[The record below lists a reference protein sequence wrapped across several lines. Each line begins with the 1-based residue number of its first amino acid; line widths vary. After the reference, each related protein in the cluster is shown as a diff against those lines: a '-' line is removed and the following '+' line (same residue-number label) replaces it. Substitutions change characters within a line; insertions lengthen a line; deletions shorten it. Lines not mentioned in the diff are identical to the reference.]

1 MDRKSQPNP
10 FETIFQDPIEILRDD
25 HQETLQRL
33 ELIERTLQY
42 LESLPSHTATK
53 RSKIEQSRM
62 RDWVN
67 ELSGHLRLHFIME
80 EEALFPTLSEY
91 IGKEHGPI
99 EMILQEHSDLRAVLS
114 EWQSEACTLCKLTDL
129 ARDKTLKDVAQL
141 GYHVIRLLRLHISK
155 ENQILFKICEVS
167 FSEQEKS
174 VVTQKLRLIEANYL
188 KTP

>member
-1 MDRKSQPNP
+1 MDRKLQPNQLKAVS
-10 FETIFQDPIEILRDD
+10 QDPIEILKND
-25 HQETLQRL
+25 HHGTLQRL

-53 RSKIEQSRM
+53 RCKTEQSRM
-62 RDWVN
+62 RDRVN
-67 ELSGHLRLHFIME
+67 ELSEHLRLHFIME

-91 IGKEHGPI
+91 VGKEHGPI
-99 EMILQEHSDLRAVLS
+99 EMILQEHSDIRAVLS
-114 EWQSEACTLCKLTDL
+114 EWKSESQALCKLTDL
-129 ARDKTLKDVAQL
+129 ARDKALKGVARL
-141 GYHVIRLLRLHISK
+141 GYHVIGLLRLHISK